1 VTNVRR
7 TTYIILALVFLLAA
21 FPVLGSTLQDIYQ
34 NITKS
39 SDRITPDS
47 YRVRVENESF
57 NEALAELPE
66 EIRTGKAEPAVMIY
80 FEKGDGVKIVI
91 ENIRSEY
98 ASLFSMYE
106 DYLKFSGIS
115 NVQNPKEFKEIIDQG
130 KVKLHEEDGNTVIL
144 KAWDPEQEGRGDN
157 YAFFT
162 LNKSKWVI
170 VKALYY
176 LDGTPYVQAE
186 NKYKDIGKYYL
197 PYEIVLMN
205 LVDNSSEV
213 FRFME
218 YQFK

>member
-1 VTNVRR
+1 MRR
-7 TTYIILALVFLLAA
+7 STFSILVVVLFLTAL
-21 FPVLGSTLQDIYQ
+21 PVLGGNLQEIYR
-34 NITKS
+34 NIADS
-39 SDRITPDS
+39 SERITPKT
-47 YRVRVENESF
+47 YRVRVENDSF

-66 EIRTGKAEPAVMIY
+66 EIRTSEADPAVMIY
-80 FEKGDGVKIVI
+80 FKKGDGIRIVI

-115 NVQNPKEFKEIIDQG
+115 NVQNPKEFKEIIDLG
-130 KVKLHEEDGNTVIL
+130 KVQLYEEDAKNVIL
-144 KAWDPEQEGRGDN
+144 KAWDPEQEGKSDN
-157 YAFFT
+157 YALFT
-162 LNKSKWVI
+162 LDKNKWVI
-170 VKALYY
+170 EKALYY
-176 LDGTPYVQAE
+176 LDGTLYVQAE

-213 FRFME
+213 FRLME

>member
-1 VTNVRR
+1 VRR
-7 TTYIILALVFLLAA
+7 STFSILVAVLFLAA
-21 FPVLGSTLQDIYQ
+21 LPLLGSTLQEIYR
-34 NITKS
+34 NISDS
-39 SDRITPDS
+39 SKRITPAS

-66 EIRTGKAEPAVMIY
+66 EIRTNEAEPAVMIY
-80 FEKGDGVKIVI
+80 FKKGDGVRIVI

-115 NVQNPKEFKEIIDQG
+115 NVQNPKELKEIIDLG
-130 KVKLHEEDGNTVIL
+130 KVQLYKEDAENVIL
-144 KAWDPEQEGRGDN
+144 KAWDPEQEEKSDS
-157 YAFFT
+157 YALFT
-162 LNKSKWVI
+162 LNKNKWVI
-170 VKALYY
+170 EKALYY
-176 LDGTPYVQAE
+176 LDGTPYVEAQ
-186 NKYKDIGKYYL
+186 NKYKDVGKYYL

-205 LVDNSSEV
+205 LVDKSSEV